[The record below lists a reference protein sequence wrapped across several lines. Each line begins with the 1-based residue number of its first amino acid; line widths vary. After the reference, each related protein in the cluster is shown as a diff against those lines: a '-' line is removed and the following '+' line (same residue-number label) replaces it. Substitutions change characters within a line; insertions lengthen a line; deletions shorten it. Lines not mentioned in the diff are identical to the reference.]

1 MYIICVFPPE
11 ILLLFS
17 LFVSIYLYWIL
28 SIKRLISIFGIQI
41 QQLFLHFLL
50 NAIQIIHVISL
61 HFFNSL
67 FSIVTLMSFL
77 YIYTFNM
84 YWVVFRKNNF
94 SVWLLE
100 KVTLNPYDWVFL
112 IYIITGT
119 WEASFVQ
126 SINAA
131 GIMYVVIQQCSS
143 GQNSFCT
150 CDNSRNGRSANTFN

>member
-1 MYIICVFPPE
+1 MFFPPKYCCCF
-11 ILLLFS
+11 LYLF
-17 LFVSIYLYWIL
+17 LYIC
-28 SIKRLISIFGIQI
+28 IGYYYKRLISIFDIQI
-41 QQLFLHFLL
+41 QQLFFHFLL
-50 NAIQIIHVISL
+50 NSVQIIHVISL
-61 HFFNSL
+61 HLFNSL

-84 YWVVFRKNNF
+84 YWVVLRKNDF

-119 WEASFVQ
+119 REASFVQ

-131 GIMYVVIQQCSS
+131 GIMYVVTQQSSS

-150 CDNSRNGRSANTFN
+150 CDNSRNGRSGNTFN

>member
-1 MYIICVFPPE
+1 MCFSPRNIVAVFFICFYI
-11 ILLLFS
+11 
-17 LFVSIYLYWIL
+17 FVLDT
-28 SIKRLISIFGIQI
+28 IKRLISIFDIQI
-41 QQLFLHFLL
+41 QQLFFHFLL
-50 NAIQIIHVISL
+50 NSIQIIHFISL
-61 HFFNSL
+61 HFFKFL

-84 YWVVFRKNNF
+84 YWVVLRKNDF

-100 KVTLNPYDWVFL
+100 KVKLNPYDWVFL

-119 WEASFVQ
+119 REASFVQ

-131 GIMYVVIQQCSS
+131 GIMYVVTQQCSS

-150 CDNSRNGRSANTFN
+150 CDNSRNGQSGNTFN